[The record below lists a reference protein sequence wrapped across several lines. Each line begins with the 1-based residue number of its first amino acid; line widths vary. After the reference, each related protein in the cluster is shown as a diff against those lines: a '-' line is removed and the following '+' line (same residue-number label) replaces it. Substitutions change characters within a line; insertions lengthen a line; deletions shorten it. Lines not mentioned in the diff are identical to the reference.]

1 MRRRPNVPP
10 RSPRYPDRYPDRS
23 PEPMP
28 DREPEKAAPKKSL
41 VSLLTP
47 ATISVLVAVLVI
59 GVFIG
64 VSLSAVPT
72 SGQGTI
78 STRYDID
85 QKAPSPE
92 ICLQYGASAITVD
105 IRAFMT
111 FSPFNAYISQPQMQ
125 PGCVLRTSNWGVLQN
140 RNLISSQQANE
151 CKSRMNTFGFTGNLE
166 GSETKPKIDCV
177 YQTDAARNL
186 FLDQMGGSGVPTD
199 LDNFR

>member
-1 MRRRPNVPP
+1 MRRRPKVPP
-10 RSPRYPDRYPDRS
+10 RSSRYSDRYSDRS
-23 PEPMP
+23 SDYMP
-28 DREPEKAAPKKSL
+28 DREPEKPKPSL
-41 VSLLTP
+41 ASILTP
-47 ATISVLVAVLVI
+47 ATISILVAVFVVGI
-59 GVFIG
+59 FIG

-72 SGQGTI
+72 SSQGTI

-92 ICLQYGASAITVD
+92 VCLQYGASAITVD

-125 PGCVLRTSNWGVLQN
+125 PGCVLRTSNWNVLQG
-140 RNLISSQQANE
+140 RNLITSQEVNE
-151 CKSRMNTFGFTGNLE
+151 CRNRMNTFGFTGNLE
-166 GSETKPKIDCV
+166 GSENKPKIDCV

-186 FLDQMGGSGVPTD
+186 FLDQLGGSGVPSD